1 MENKRYYT
9 MLYEATYPDSGV
21 ISYKPVKVI
30 KGFYNVDE
38 DTFKNEETEEVYS
51 SVNMTVPTFGK
62 DVDHLLDALSSEIE
76 TYGDEKQLF
85 FAFPIEEERALE
97 YCDRDVF
104 VGQNPMELYE
114 REVRGYFLYSV
125 YDETI
130 DDNIFY
136 VIDKLEDH
144 NIYNVD
150 VSLEIV
156 EAVATANNMTE
167 PQKQLLVLVAGGS
180 AEDLNME
187 NLGLTTEEAAAQPES
202 KPDTVFKEVVFD
214 FDPDKLESE
223 ITSEVI
229 GQDHVVRALVSM
241 MYKNK
246 RYHNHDGLKSNMLI
260 LGPSGCGKTEIVR
273 SMSRHLNIPMT
284 IFDATSAS
292 ASGYV
297 GNSVTQAIKDLISV
311 CNGDIARAEH
321 GIIVI
326 DEIDKLASIGSDGVS
341 KGDVQDE
348 LFKMLE
354 GDEVTIAADNYRE
367 KSFRF
372 NPKNVTFIG
381 IGSAQA
387 LIEQKKKEDS
397 KRPIGFGN
405 APEQKKEEE
414 KEIELTPEDLIKFGL
429 KPELLRRL
437 NIIKVVKNLK
447 KEDLVTILTD
457 SKISNLRLYEA
468 AFRDV
473 DHVSLV
479 CSKEV
484 LDDIAEKATKEKAG
498 AGGLK
503 RVVDDMLQ
511 TSVRKIRMLQGKP
524 GELVLFKETIDNPE
538 QFELYSLEGQNKE
551 MVYPPKVKVKK

>member
-1 MENKRYYT
+1 
-9 MLYEATYPDSGV
+9 
-21 ISYKPVKVI
+21 
-30 KGFYNVDE
+30 
-38 DTFKNEETEEVYS
+38 
-51 SVNMTVPTFGK
+51 
-62 DVDHLLDALSSEIE
+62 
-76 TYGDEKQLF
+76 
-85 FAFPIEEERALE
+85 
-97 YCDRDVF
+97 
-104 VGQNPMELYE
+104 
-114 REVRGYFLYSV
+114 
-125 YDETI
+125 
-130 DDNIFY
+130 
-136 VIDKLEDH
+136 
-144 NIYNVD
+144 
-150 VSLEIV
+150 
-156 EAVATANNMTE
+156 
-167 PQKQLLVLVAGGS
+167 
-180 AEDLNME
+180 
-187 NLGLTTEEAAAQPES
+187 
-202 KPDTVFKEVVFD
+202 
-214 FDPDKLESE
+214 
-223 ITSEVI
+223 
-229 GQDHVVRALVSM
+229 
-241 MYKNK
+241 
-246 RYHNHDGLKSNMLI
+246 MLI

-311 CNGDIARAEH
+311 CNGDVTRAEH

-326 DEIDKLASIGSDGVS
+326 DEIDKLASPGSDGVS

-405 APEQKKEEE
+405 VSEQKKEEE
-414 KEIELTPEDLIKFGL
+414 QEIELTPEDLIKFGL

-473 DHVSLV
+473 DHVSLI

-498 AGGLK
+498 ASGLK

>member
-1 MENKRYYT
+1 MEDKRYYT

-30 KGFYNVDE
+30 KGFYNPTD
-38 DTFKNEETEEVYS
+38 DTFKDEETDEIYA
-51 SVNMTVPTFGK
+51 SVNMTIPTFGK
-62 DVDHLLDALSSEIE
+62 DQDHILDALSSEIE
-76 TYGDEKQLF
+76 TYDTNEQLF
-85 FAFPIEEERALE
+85 YAFPIEEERALE

-104 VGQNPMELYE
+104 EGQNPMELYE

-125 YDETI
+125 YDGVI
-130 DDNIFY
+130 GDNIFY

-167 PQKQLLVLVAGGS
+167 PQKQLLVLVAGGN

-187 NLGLTTEEAAAQPES
+187 SLGLTTEEAAPQQEN
-202 KPDTVFKEVVFD
+202 KPDTAFKEVVFD
-214 FDPDKLESE
+214 FDPDKLEDE

-246 RYHNHDGLKSNMLI
+246 RYHAHDGLKSNMLI

-311 CNGDIARAEH
+311 CNGDVARAEH

-387 LIEQKKKEDS
+387 LIEQKKKDDS

-405 APEQKKEEE
+405 VPEQKKEEE

-484 LDDIAEKATKEKAG
+484 LDDIADKATKEKAG
-498 AGGLK
+498 ASGLK

>member
-1 MENKRYYT
+1 MEDKIFYT

-21 ISYKPVKVI
+21 ISYKPIKVV
-30 KGFYNVDE
+30 KGFYNVDD
-38 DTFKNEETEEVYS
+38 DTFKDKETNEVYS
-51 SVNMTVPTFGK
+51 SVNMTIPTFGK
-62 DVDHLLDALSSEIE
+62 DQEHLLDALSDEIE
-76 TYGDEKQLF
+76 TYGDEQQLF

-104 VGQNPMELYE
+104 QGQDPLELYE
-114 REVRGYFLYSV
+114 REIRGYFLYSV
-125 YDETI
+125 YDESV

-144 NIYNVD
+144 HIYNID

-167 PQKQLLVLVAGGS
+167 PTQQLLVLVAGGNS
-180 AEDLNME
+180 EDLNLD
-187 NLGLTTEEAAAQPES
+187 NLELDTDQQPLEEV
-202 KPDTVFKEVVFD
+202 KPDTAIQEIKFD
-214 FDPDKLESE
+214 FDPDQLEE
-223 ITSEVI
+223 DITSEVI

-246 RYHNHDGLKSNMLI
+246 RYHAHDGLKSNMLI

-354 GDEVTIAADNYRE
+354 GDEITIAADSYRD

-387 LIEQKKKEDS
+387 LIEQKKKDDA
-397 KRPIGFGN
+397 KRPIGFGSVT
-405 APEQKKEEE
+405 EQKKEEPE

-447 KEDLVTILTD
+447 KDDLVTILTD

-479 CSKEV
+479 CDREV

-498 AGGLK
+498 ASGLK

-511 TSVRKIRMLQGKP
+511 TSVRKIRMLKGKP
-524 GELVLFKETIDNPE
+524 GELVLSKETLEDPDK
-538 QFELYSLEGQNKE
+538 FELYSLEGQNKE
-551 MVYPPKVKVKK
+551 MVYPKIKVKK

>member
-1 MENKRYYT
+1 MEDKRYYT
-9 MLYEATYPDSGV
+9 ILYEATYPDSGV

-30 KGFYNVDE
+30 KGFYNPTD
-38 DTFKNEETEEVYS
+38 DTFKDEETDEIYA
-51 SVNMTVPTFGK
+51 SVNMTIPTFGK
-62 DVDHLLDALSSEIE
+62 DQEHILDALSSEIE
-76 TYGDEKQLF
+76 TYDTGEQLF
-85 FAFPIEEERALE
+85 YAFPIEEERAFE
-97 YCDRDVF
+97 YCNRDVF
-104 VGQNPMELYE
+104 EGQNPMELYE

-125 YDETI
+125 YDG
-130 DDNIFY
+130 DVGDNIFY

-156 EAVATANNMTE
+156 EAVATAKNMTK
-167 PQKQLLVLVAGGS
+167 PQKQLLVLVAGGN
-180 AEDLNME
+180 AEDLNMKS
-187 NLGLTTEEAAAQPES
+187 LGLTEEQPKQQEEAN
-202 KPDTVFKEVVFD
+202 PDTAFKEVVFD
-214 FDPDKLESE
+214 FDPDKLEEE
-223 ITSEVI
+223 IISEVI

-246 RYHNHDGLKSNMLI
+246 RYHAYDGLKSNMLI

-297 GNSVTQAIKDLISV
+297 GNSVTQAIKNLISV
-311 CNGDIARAEH
+311 CNGDVTRAEH

-326 DEIDKLASIGSDGVS
+326 DEIDKLASIGGDGVS

-387 LIEQKKKEDS
+387 LIEQKKKDDS

-405 APEQKKEEE
+405 MPEQKKEEE
-414 KEIELTPEDLIKFGL
+414 KEIELTREDLIKFGL

-479 CSKEV
+479 CGKEV
-484 LDDIAEKATKEKAG
+484 LDDIADKATKEKAG
-498 AGGLK
+498 ASGLK

-538 QFELYSLEGQNKE
+538 QFELYSLEGNDKE
-551 MVYPPKVKVKK
+551 MVYPPKVKVKQ